1 MLDQTP
7 REGAHTLEPLL
18 AHVSRLARLLVQEG
32 HPGRGRDL
40 TGSLKNT
47 VLNMWAPVFESRPT
61 RFIVLARYRSGS
73 TLLSDAL
80 NSHAG
85 VLCLDELYNISALAG
100 DLAKLE
106 DPIAIARTA
115 FEPPREAD
123 PPPGTH
129 IDGWRAWR
137 RRISD
142 LLAPDG
148 TFIHP
153 RAAER
158 TKFCS
163 AHNRPAPEA
172 VTSARDGE
180 RV

>member
-85 VLCLDELYNISALAG
+85 VLCLDELYNISPLAG

-115 FEPPREAD
+115 FEPPRDRGVKAVGFKLMYEQV
-123 PPPGTH
+123 
-129 IDGWRAWR
+129 
-137 RRISD
+137 
-142 LLAPDG
+142 LAPFAVDRSAAPPQSRGKRGVSPAG
-148 TFIHP
+148 TL
-153 RAAER
+153 EQ
-158 TKFCS
+158 
-163 AHNRPAPEA
+163 
-172 VTSARDGE
+172 
-180 RV
+180 